1 MAKKEVNMAFIY
13 AYEEQAEALFQRY
26 MENSTASCK
35 KEKII
40 DSITGEISDP
50 DEELMRSLEE
60 LIGVP
65 VNSKMEFRNNI
76 FVYKSDALERGIT
89 FGYDDYD
96 PLRDAIEKKL
106 MSDLK
111 NVVNLSIADTTSTDP
126 KKMKRREKAMEI
138 LLENGYCESCAN
150 VLLKFVGQVLRK
162 GDS

>member
-1 MAKKEVNMAFIY
+1 
-13 AYEEQAEALFQRY
+13 
-26 MENSTASCK
+26 
-35 KEKII
+35 
-40 DSITGEISDP
+40 
-50 DEELMRSLEE
+50 
-60 LIGVP
+60 
-65 VNSKMEFRNNI
+65 MEFRNNI

-162 GDS
+162 GDA